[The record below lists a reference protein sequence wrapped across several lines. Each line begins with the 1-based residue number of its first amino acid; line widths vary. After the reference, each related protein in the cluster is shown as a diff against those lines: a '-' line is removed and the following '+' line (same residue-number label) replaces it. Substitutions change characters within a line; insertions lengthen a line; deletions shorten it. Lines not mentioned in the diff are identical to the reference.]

1 MCTRCRLWLWAPITT
16 CGPSGLQIDQ
26 RTQRSD
32 ADIGPPGSPIAGLE
46 PLSSIKR
53 RWPTIIGGL
62 FTLAMLGGLAH
73 ELLGSGLH
81 GLEQSVP
88 RNPLFY
94 VTFIALYFIPP
105 LADFLIFRRLWG
117 IPAAGLIA
125 LIKKR
130 IANDVVL
137 GYSGEAY
144 FYAWARAR
152 THLVAAPFGAVKDV
166 SILSAIAGNAVTLA
180 VIAMA
185 LPVGRELI
193 PPEMIRYVYGSLA
206 VIFGTSLPFLIFSK
220 RVFSLS
226 RRDLWF
232 VFVVHCGRLIFG
244 ALFLAIAWA
253 LAMPTVSVGTWIFL
267 TAGRM
272 LFSRLPLLPNKDLLF
287 ANFAILM
294 IGQDQ
299 QLSELIAFTAAAV
312 LLVHAILIVGFAI
325 ESLVRRKRQ
334 A

>member
-1 MCTRCRLWLWAPITT
+1 M
-16 CGPSGLQIDQ
+16 QIDQ
-26 RTQRSD
+26 RTDRPSERPD
-32 ADIGPPGSPIAGLE
+32 ADPAPGAPIPGLE
-46 PLSSIKR
+46 PLATIKS

-62 FTLAMLGGLAH
+62 LTLAMLGGLAH
-73 ELLGSGLH
+73 ELLSSGLK

-94 VTFIALYFIPP
+94 GAFAALYFIPP

-130 IANDVVL
+130 IANDVVM

-152 THLVAAPFGAVKDV
+152 AHLVAAPFGAVKDV

-180 VIAMA
+180 MIAMA
-185 LPVGRELI
+185 LPVGRALI
-193 PPEMIRYVYGSLA
+193 PPEMMRYVYGSLV

-232 VFVVHCGRLIFG
+232 VFIVHCGRLIGG

-267 TAGRM
+267 SAGRM

-312 LLVHAILIVGFAI
+312 LLVHAVLIVGFAV
-325 ESLVRRKRQ
+325 ESLVMRKRQ

>member
-180 VIAMA
+180 MIAIA
-185 LPVGRELI
+185 LPVGRNLI
-193 PPEMIRYVYGSLA
+193 PHDMVRYVYGSLA
-206 VIFGTSLPFLIFSK
+206 VIFGTSLPFLIFSRK
-220 RVFSLS
+220 VFSLP
-226 RRDLWF
+226 RADLWA
-232 VFVVHCGRLIFG
+232 VFGIHCLRLVGG
-244 ALFLAIAWA
+244 AFFLALAWA
-253 LAMPTVSVGTWIFL
+253 LAMPSVPLGIWVFL
-267 TAGRM
+267 SAGRM

-299 QLSELIAFTAAAV
+299 ALSELIAFTAAAV
-312 LLVHAILIVGFAI
+312 LLLHAVLVLGF
-325 ESLVRRKRQ
+325 SLYHLATRKRV
-334 A
+334 